1 MSPNSLDVWTESD
14 SFEVDV
20 VSSCRGDVSCD
31 HSVVSRCSGRISAE
45 IPSSF
50 NRVSQVFAEE
60 GILEVGSHIRTIFFG
75 AGVDSCRSLSSVSR
89 RQNSIASPS
98 CSPKGRTSR
107 YMCSPSSVLSRFSLN
122 CFQSMPDLPFPL
134 GLRIIRSRSQGT
146 VCRSPEL
153 VLPFVRDKKLA
164 PESNRRQ

>member
-1 MSPNSLDVWTESD
+1 MNY
-14 SFEVDV
+14 
-20 VSSCRGDVSCD
+20 D

-50 NRVSQVFAEE
+50 NRVSQIFADEE
-60 GILEVGSHIRTIFFG
+60 ILEVGSHIRTIFFG
-75 AGVDSCRSLSSVSR
+75 AGVDTCRFRSNVSR

-107 YMCSPSSVLSRFSLN
+107 YMCSSSSVLSRFSLN
-122 CFQSMPDLPFPL
+122 CFKSIARPSVCVYSVSNSPTPILVR
-134 GLRIIRSRSQGT
+134 GLSISR
-146 VCRSPEL
+146 L
-153 VLPFVRDKKLA
+153 VLSLVRGKQLA